1 LQDCRRPLRNGLFP
15 FRIEPSVAKTAPPVK
30 TVERKISVPVKVEK
44 PVTGY
49 DLDKLARAVAH
60 AETGNCTKGAGLSH
74 NNAFG
79 IMTWPNGKRQFKR
92 YATCEESYEDFKRI
106 WSRYYGRFPDHRL
119 AVKYTGNDRADTW
132 LANVKAIYSS
142 L

>member
-1 LQDCRRPLRNGLFP
+1 MP
-15 FRIEPSVAKTAPPVK
+15 FRIEVPVPSPVKTAPVPK
-30 TVERKISVPVKVEK
+30 TVKQDNPVPVKAQE
-44 PVTGY
+44 Y
-49 DLDKLARAVAH
+49 DLNKLARAVAH
-60 AETGNCTKGAGLSH
+60 AETGDCTKGAGLSH

-106 WSRYYGRFPDHRL
+106 WSSYYGRFPDHRL
-119 AVKYTGNDRADTW
+119 AVKYTGNDRAHTW